1 MGLGPDDYYRDDC
14 DREGLATEAARQAGA
29 GAEEGDQGDD
39 DELHDSDV
47 SGGQMITTNQ
57 LSPVTVSVIQ
67 TSFPD
72 PDL

>member
-1 MGLGPDDYYRDDC
+1 MGLGLDDYYRDDC

-47 SGGQMITTNQ
+47 SGGQMITT
-57 LSPVTVSVIQ
+57 
-67 TSFPD
+67 
-72 PDL
+72 